1 MCRWLASTG
10 IVIVEL
16 CVQRAAAL
24 LAGSSRRSRLRGHNH
39 TFSPGH
45 RIAVATD
52 LVCSAPVPSRTLHAG
67 GNLFPLD
74 HALSSQPWIVGES
87 PMQSG
92 RLCYAC
98 GGWLVT
104 AQARWQRL
112 LLLRGVA
119 RPADISLQARR
130 KILFYPRG
138 VAMADDKHQHGI
150 AESGKELR
158 HSSGGS
164 RDPWH
169 SVSKTGSDPR
179 RSFWVDHGP

>member
-1 MCRWLASTG
+1 M
-10 IVIVEL
+10 IVEL
-16 CVQRAAAL
+16 CVQRAPAL

-45 RIAVATD
+45 RVAVATD
-52 LVCSAPVPSRTLHAG
+52 LVCSAAVPSRTLHAG
-67 GNLFPLD
+67 AVLFPLD

-87 PMQSG
+87 PMQPD

-98 GGWLVT
+98 GGQLVT
-104 AQARWQRL
+104 ARARCSTSRWQRL
-112 LLLRGVA
+112 LLLRGMA

-138 VAMADDKHQHGI
+138 VAMADDKHQRGI

-158 HSSGGS
+158 HSSGGL
-164 RDPWH
+164 RDP
-169 SVSKTGSDPR
+169 
-179 RSFWVDHGP
+179 